1 MPVRKKLKLKGPALV
16 FVTTTVAN
24 WTPVFRAKPAA
35 ATVLAQLQETMAYY
49 RVSLVSYVLMPS
61 HLHALLGFPRIEQLS
76 RFMQSF
82 KSLTSRRL
90 KQMNLGDLK
99 KKLYANGKFRLW
111 KPRFDDL
118 VVVSEDQF
126 RTKLAYIHDNPV
138 RGGLAGKA
146 EDWPYSSAADWLG
159 DSKGLLEIDKTFG
172 WTR

>member
-1 MPVRKKLKLKGPALV
+1 
-16 FVTTTVAN
+16 
-24 WTPVFRAKPAA
+24 
-35 ATVLAQLQETMAYY
+35 
-49 RVSLVSYVLMPS
+49 
-61 HLHALLGFPRIEQLS
+61 
-76 RFMQSF
+76 
-82 KSLTSRRL
+82 
-90 KQMNLGDLK
+90 MNLGDLK